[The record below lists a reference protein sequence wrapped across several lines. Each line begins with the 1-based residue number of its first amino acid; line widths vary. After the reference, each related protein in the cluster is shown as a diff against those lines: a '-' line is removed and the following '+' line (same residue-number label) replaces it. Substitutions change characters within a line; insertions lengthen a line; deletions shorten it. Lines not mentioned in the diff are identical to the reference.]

1 MPLPTYSSDLP
12 EHATGRSIVFYL
24 VLLPMGFSL
33 PRPLPCVRCA
43 LTTPFHPYPQG
54 AVCFLCHFPSSYD
67 AYPLDSIA
75 PCEARTFL
83 PILEEYSDCLF
94 FRQSEIQFYHILKN
108 ALTGDDGVLL
118 CLLIRWSSVRIAHDP
133 PNFNSTVV

>member
-1 MPLPTYSSDLP
+1 MSFLCFRLPEKMDYVDDKNPYWTSDKPGSVVEQSFILICRCRHILSDLP
-12 EHATGRSIVFYL
+12 EHATGRSIVFCL

-83 PILEEYSDCLF
+83 PILEEYSDCLPV
-94 FRQSEIQFYHILKN
+94 Q
-108 ALTGDDGVLL
+108 
-118 CLLIRWSSVRIAHDP
+118 
-133 PNFNSTVV
+133 